1 MKIRNAVASDL
12 PAIIEIYNTT
22 IPSRMV
28 TGDVEPVSVENR
40 LAWFHEHTPTCRPL
54 WVLELDETLAGWL
67 SFRSFYGRPAY
78 RSTAEVSVYVSPA
91 HRRRGIGRRLIEQAI
106 QHSSAL
112 DLTTLLGFIFAHNRP
127 SLGLFEKLGFE
138 RWGYLPQ
145 VAELDGVKRDLIIV
159 GRQII

>member
-78 RSTAEVSVYVSPA
+78 RPTAEVSVYVSPA
-91 HRRRGIGRRLIEQAI
+91 HRRRGIGKRLIEQAI

-112 DLTTLLGFIFAHNRP
+112 DLTTLLGFIFAHNQP